1 MRQLIPVKGNSSL
14 ARDPR
19 TGAIVNINTS
29 EIQLA
34 RQRKAQ
40 RLQDKQENQQLR
52 QRVDR
57 LEQLV
62 MQLIENSNASTDS
75 QPK

>member
-1 MRQLIPVKGNSSL
+1 MKQLIPVKGNSSL

-29 EIQLA
+29 EIELA
-34 RQRKAQ
+34 RQRKAR

-52 QRVDR
+52 VRVER

-62 MQLIENSNASTDS
+62 MQLIESNNGPSNSKSE
-75 QPK
+75 